1 MKIYKILSILFYW
14 VSPIV
19 VAFLVFYQGQ
29 ETKTVWSFNGIIL
42 LIILFLI
49 FYNKFKTYYKE
60 KKQAH
65 ETARNLGQISHEI
78 NFITLSLGNYFFT
91 SLPFLIL
98 ILLEQA
104 IESYDGSIT
113 IAVGY
118 LLISFF
124 ISSFFDILYYQSEQK
139 KIAYK
144 LKEKTQE
151 ESERIAQIIKDKL

>member
-1 MKIYKILSILFYW
+1 MKIYKLLSVLFYY
-14 VSPIV
+14 VSPLV

-29 ETKTVWSFNGIIL
+29 ETKTIWSFNGIIL
-42 LIILFLI
+42 LIILFLV
-49 FYNKFKTYYKE
+49 FYNKFKAYYKE

-65 ETARNLGQISHEI
+65 ENARNLGQVSHQI
-78 NFITLSLGNYFFT
+78 NFVTLSLGNYFFT

-104 IESYDGSIT
+104 IKSYNGSIAL
-113 IAVGY
+113 AVGY

-139 KIAYK
+139 KIANK
-144 LKEKTQE
+144 LKEKERE
-151 ESERIAQIIKDKL
+151 ESEKIAQIIKDRL